1 MKILLNQGGSLSCLE
16 SWFCKGPERLL
27 IEAQGQ
33 RVNVDLTRLGLGII
47 TQNKAIEK
55 NKLSVQLFALVV
67 ECVDVF
73 RQLTYS
79 SSAYSGR

>member
-1 MKILLNQGGSLSCLE
+1 MSCSE
-16 SWFCKGPERLL
+16 FWYCPGPECLQP
-27 IEAQGQ
+27 EAQGQ
-33 RVNVDLTRLGLGII
+33 IVNVDLARLGQFII
-47 TQNKAIEK
+47 TQNKALEK
-55 NKLSVQLFALVV
+55 NKLSVKLFAFVI